1 VTGPDIGRKGPT
13 PDPLSTT
20 ARLVGFVFLA
30 CPVLRVTAAAISDHD
45 SANRAKPTETPLR
58 SNGTGK
64 AALSSTR
71 TPALYVIILGLHRDP
86 WHSTGAAM
94 IRADADGPRFVMV
107 SEERLDRTKDS
118 RAFPLGAI
126 AACMAGLGVTSERDI
141 DLVVLDYIR
150 YPDWRRDQ
158 YRVPAVQG
166 TLLENIDP
174 RRIHVINHHL
184 AHAAAV
190 FFSST
195 MPDAAILIVDGRGSD
210 NETQSL
216 FVGEGTTIRRI
227 VRTDRIGIGLLYAA
241 VTQAIGFGLLQ
252 EGKTMGLAPYGADV
266 PGPILEF
273 NGAYDGIVT
282 DYSEICI
289 EGSYSL
295 RRPIELN
302 TFPEKARAAYDVQ
315 VECERALMHLAGFAH
330 AKTAKSRLCLSG
342 GVALNSVA
350 NFLIAKQT
358 MFDQVFINPAASDT
372 GIPLGA
378 ALYGYHVI
386 AGNERLSHPISPFI
400 GPCYPAAAIE
410 EAIALAAQSC
420 RIEQTNVVASCA
432 DLLASNRIVG
442 HFHGRSEMGPR
453 ALGNRSI
460 LMSPLKGENKDILN
474 ARVKHREAFR
484 PFAPAC
490 LAERASEFFEIDFP
504 SAYMLFVPPVRPHKR
519 AIIPA
524 VTHYDGSGR
533 LQTVSQTDNP
543 RFHQLIT
550 LFNERTGVPVLLNTS
565 FNDNGEPIVET
576 PADAVRCFLV
586 TEIDAL
592 LLEDTLLVKNR

>member
-1 VTGPDIGRKGPT
+1 MD
-13 PDPLSTT
+13 
-20 ARLVGFVFLA
+20 
-30 CPVLRVTAAAISDHD
+30 
-45 SANRAKPTETPLR
+45 
-58 SNGTGK
+58 
-64 AALSSTR
+64 
-71 TPALYVIILGLHRDP
+71 
-86 WHSTGAAM
+86 
-94 IRADADGPRFVMV
+94 
-107 SEERLDRTKDS
+107 
-118 RAFPLGAI
+118 
-126 AACMAGLGVTSERDI
+126 
-141 DLVVLDYIR
+141 
-150 YPDWRRDQ
+150 
-158 YRVPAVQG
+158 
-166 TLLENIDP
+166 
-174 RRIHVINHHL
+174 
-184 AHAAAV
+184 V
-190 FFSST
+190 FFSSA

-216 FVGEGTTIRRI
+216 FIGEGTTIRRMA
-227 VRTDRIGIGLLYAA
+227 RTERIGIGLLYAA

-266 PGPILEF
+266 PGPILEL
-273 NGAYDGIVT
+273 NGAYDEIVT

-295 RRPIELN
+295 QRPIELT

-315 VECERALMHLAGFAH
+315 EECERALMHLAAFAR
-330 AKTAKSRLCLSG
+330 AKTGKTRLCLSG

-350 NFLIAKQT
+350 NFLIAKQGL
-358 MFDQVFINPAASDT
+358 FEDVFINPAASDT

-386 AGNERLSHPISPFI
+386 AGQARLSQPISPFI
-400 GPCYPAAAIE
+400 GPCYPAAAINA
-410 EAIALAAQSC
+410 AIQLAAGSC
-420 RIEQTNVVASCA
+420 RIEQTSVLERCA
-432 DLLASNRIVG
+432 DMLASNRILG

-490 LAERASEFFEIDFP
+490 LAECASAFFEIDFP
-504 SAYMLFVPPVRPHKR
+504 SAYMLFVPPVRPDKR

-524 VTHYDGSGR
+524 VTHHDGSGR
-533 LQTVSQTDNP
+533 LQTVSEADNP
-543 RFHQLIT
+543 RFHRLIT

-565 FNDNGEPIVET
+565 FNDNGEPIVES
-576 PADAVRCFLV
+576 PADAVRCFLG

-592 LLEDTLLVKNR
+592 LLEDTLLVKKGQAG